1 MTEKTKNSI
10 ARQNIR
16 IVLAKLGLDGHD
28 IGIRVIASKLR
39 DRGMEVIFLGLFQT
53 EASVVNTAIQ
63 EDADLIGLS
72 FHGNDHMELM
82 PAVVDELK
90 KNSADIPVIIGGII
104 PDKDAEVLKQ
114 LGVKAVFQPWSS
126 LEEVTDIIINIISEE
141 K

>member
-10 ARQNIR
+10 LLQNTRVI
-16 IVLAKLGLDGHD
+16 LAKLGLDGHD

-39 DRGMEVIFLGLFQT
+39 DCGMEVIFLGLFQT

-82 PAVVDELK
+82 PAVFDELK
-90 KNSADIPVIIGGII
+90 KNGADDIVVFGGGVIPQEDIPN
-104 PDKDAEVLKQ
+104 LKKK
-114 LGVKAVFQPWSS
+114 GVQAVFTPGTPIKSVIDFI
-126 LEEVTDIIINIISEE
+126 EEVRRH

>member
-10 ARQNIR
+10 LLQNTRVI
-16 IVLAKLGLDGHD
+16 LAKLGLDGHD

-39 DRGMEVIFLGLFQT
+39 DCGMEVIFLGLFQT

-82 PAVVDELK
+82 PAVFDELK
-90 KNSADIPVIIGGII
+90 KNGVDIPVVIGGII
-104 PDKDAEVLKQ
+104 PDKDADVLKQ
-114 LGVKAVFQPWSS
+114 LGVGAVFQPWSS
-126 LEEVTDIIINIISEE
+126 LEEVADKIFKIVSQA
-141 K
+141 